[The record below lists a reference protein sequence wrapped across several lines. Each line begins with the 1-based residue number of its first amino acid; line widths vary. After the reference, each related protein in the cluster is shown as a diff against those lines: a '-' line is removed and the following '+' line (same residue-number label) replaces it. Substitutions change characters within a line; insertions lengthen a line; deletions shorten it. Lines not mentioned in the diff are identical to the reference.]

1 MKTRLLALLLAGA
14 VTASLLGVSAL
25 AAEEDKP
32 EKTGAAQ
39 TQEESEDGQEAG
51 ETQPE
56 EEPYIPDPVGTLTF
70 ENLERR
76 MRENNLT
83 LLALE
88 ENIQAIRVIDYDEMY
103 EDIRQA
109 LNEIASAQW
118 TMITSVP
125 MGMGSMMA
133 SSLDAQYDALR
144 EQFEAIKDGE
154 LQKDNE
160 DAIWQLQT
168 LQDQMVLAGETTYL
182 GVVELEN
189 SLETVDRNLET
200 LDRTLQE
207 LELRYEL
214 GQISSQTLE
223 QTRASRA
230 SLVSTRQTLVSN
242 LSNYKLQL
250 ELMAGGELNGQIQ
263 LGALPQVT
271 DGQLAAMDLEADL
284 AAAKEASYSLHDAR
298 LTLDDAE
305 ETFDDAP
312 KNKNSYEYQMALHQ
326 WQGAQYTY
334 QATVQSFETSF
345 RTLYNQV
352 KDCKQLLDAAET
364 ALAVEESNYEVDAL
378 KYEQG
383 SISRN
388 ELLTAQDDLETARDA
403 VDTAAVNLFSTYS
416 TYRWAVEY
424 GILNVS
430 AS

>member
-1 MKTRLLALLLAGA
+1 MRNKTRGRRLLAA
-14 VTASLLGVSAL
+14 AL
-25 AAEEDKP
+25 ALALC
-32 EKTGAAQ
+32 AA
-39 TQEESEDGQEAG
+39 TAFAAAPDGSEADGQEGTAG
-51 ETQPE
+51 EESREETAPE
-56 EEPYIPDPVGTLTF
+56 YIPDPAGTVSY

-88 ENIQAIRVIDYDEMY
+88 ESIQAIEVIDYEEMADDY
-103 EDIRQA
+103 RQA
-109 LNEIASAQW
+109 LNDIADQQWGLITGGLGVIPGLSDMLSA
-118 TMITSVP
+118 
-125 MGMGSMMA
+125 
-133 SSLDAQYDALR
+133 SLDAQYDALR
-144 EQFEAIKDGE
+144 ESFDAIQDGE
-154 LQKDNE
+154 LQKENADLV
-160 DAIWQLQT
+160 WQLESTQNQLVMAGQALYIGMVGAQ
-168 LQDQMVLAGETTYL
+168 LQGAA
-182 GVVELEN
+182 
-189 SLETVDRNLET
+189 
-200 LDRTLQE
+200 LDRTLESTDRSIQE

-214 GQISSQTLE
+214 GQISTLTLE
-223 QTRASRA
+223 QARAGRV
-230 SLVSTRQTLVSN
+230 SLVSNMQTLDMTLEN
-242 LSNYKLQL
+242 L
-250 ELMAGGELNGQIQ
+250 GIQ
-263 LGALPQVT
+263 LKQMIGADLASPLTLEALPQVT
-271 DGQLAAMDLEADL
+271 GGELAAMDLEADL

-352 KDCKQLLDAAET
+352 KDCKQLLDTAET

>member
-25 AAEEDKP
+25 AAEEDEP

-200 LDRTLQE
+200 LDRTL
-207 LELRYEL
+207 
-214 GQISSQTLE
+214 
-223 QTRASRA
+223 
-230 SLVSTRQTLVSN
+230 
-242 LSNYKLQL
+242 
-250 ELMAGGELNGQIQ
+250 
-263 LGALPQVT
+263 
-271 DGQLAAMDLEADL
+271 
-284 AAAKEASYSLHDAR
+284 
-298 LTLDDAE
+298 
-305 ETFDDAP
+305 
-312 KNKNSYEYQMALHQ
+312 
-326 WQGAQYTY
+326 
-334 QATVQSFETSF
+334 
-345 RTLYNQV
+345 
-352 KDCKQLLDAAET
+352 
-364 ALAVEESNYEVDAL
+364 
-378 KYEQG
+378 
-383 SISRN
+383 
-388 ELLTAQDDLETARDA
+388 
-403 VDTAAVNLFSTYS
+403 
-416 TYRWAVEY
+416 
-424 GILNVS
+424 
-430 AS
+430 